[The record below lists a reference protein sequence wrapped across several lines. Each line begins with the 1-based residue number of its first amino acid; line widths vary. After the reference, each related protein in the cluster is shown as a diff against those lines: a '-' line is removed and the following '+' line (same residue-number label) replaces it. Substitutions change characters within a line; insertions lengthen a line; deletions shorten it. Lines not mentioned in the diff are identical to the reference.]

1 MTGPHAAAPLRGVRV
16 LDLTNVLAG
25 PFAAYQ
31 LALLGADVIKVETP
45 EGGDLARQLGAD
57 PDLNRRLIGAS
68 FLAQNAGKRSIAIDL
83 KHPEGRQ
90 VFLDLVKGA
99 DALVENFRPGVMGR
113 LGLGAEALRAHNP
126 RLVYAS
132 ISGYGQQGPARE
144 RAAYAM
150 IVQAASGYE
159 RTLARY
165 AGDRTRPAATAN
177 FVADVLGGL
186 NAFAAIQAALVQ
198 RARTGVGQ
206 VVDVALMDSMLNLL
220 IYELQE
226 AQFPVPDARP
236 TYGPVAALDGDVL
249 IVPITQRNFD
259 ALAEVAALPELRSD
273 PRLASVP
280 SRGAHW
286 QEMMRIVERWTR
298 TRTVDEVL
306 RLLDAAGVPCARYA
320 EPGELL
326 NDGQAAVR
334 ALFAP
339 VRDAAGVFTGVGA
352 PWRLSA
358 GGGSIGARVAD
369 LGEDRADVLRDW
381 LDR

>member
-1 MTGPHAAAPLRGVRV
+1 MNNDTRARAGLKV
-16 LDLTNVLAG
+16 LDFSIMMAG
-25 PFAAYQ
+25 PYCARLMAD
-31 LALLGADVIKVETP
+31 LGADVVKVEP
-45 EGGDLARQLGAD
+45 PDGDDMRLRHPLRAAPDGRRHSAYFGQL
-57 PDLNRRLIGAS
+57 
-68 FLAQNAGKRSIAIDL
+68 NAGKRSVALDL
-83 KHPEGRQ
+83 KQP
-90 VFLDLVKGA
+90 VDLDTALALALQA
-99 DALVENFRPGVMGR
+99 DVLVENFRPGVMDR
-113 LGLGAEALRAHNP
+113 LGLGAETLRAKNP

-165 AGDRTRPAATAN
+165 AGDRTRPAATAT

-186 NAFAAIQAALVQ
+186 NAFAAIQTALVQ
-198 RARTGVGQ
+198 RARTGEGQ

-259 ALAEVAALPELRSD
+259 ALAEVTALPELRSD
-273 PRLASVP
+273 PRFATVP

-286 QEMMRIVERWTR
+286 QQMMRVVERWTQL
-298 TRTVDEVL
+298 RTVGEVVQA
-306 RLLDAAGVPCARYA
+306 LDAAGVPCARYA
-320 EPGELL
+320 DPAELL
-326 NDGQAAVR
+326 TDEQAAAR

-339 VRDAAGVFTGVGA
+339 VHDAAGVFTGVNA
-352 PWRLSA
+352 PWHLSA
-358 GGGSIGARVAD
+358 GGCAIGARVAGV
-369 LGEDRADVLRDW
+369 GEHRAEVLRDW
-381 LDR
+381 LGR